1 MSRNLRSRLARL
13 ERAKPSVGR
22 KTFHEV
28 IDDFMTVRNWLA
40 ERGYP
45 DHLAAIEAGETG
57 PEGLEGL
64 LREQAAHDPRRR
76 AWTRFQMAINGQG
89 LMDDADLRLIVGSRR
104 PMSP

>member
-1 MSRNLRSRLARL
+1 MSRNLRSRLVRL

-28 IDDFMTVRNWLA
+28 IDDVMTVRNWLA
-40 ERGYP
+40 ERGYA

-64 LREQAAHDPRRR
+64 LREQAARDPRRR
-76 AWTRFQMAINGQG
+76 AWTRFQRAVNGEG
-89 LMDDADLRLIVGSRR
+89 PMDDADLRLIVGTARA
-104 PMSP
+104 MSP